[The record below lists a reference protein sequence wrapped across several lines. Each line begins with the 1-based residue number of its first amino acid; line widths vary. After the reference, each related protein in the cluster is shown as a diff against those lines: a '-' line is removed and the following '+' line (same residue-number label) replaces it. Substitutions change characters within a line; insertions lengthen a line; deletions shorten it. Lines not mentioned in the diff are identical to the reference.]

1 MGSGCLHCTRRNNG
15 QPGSPRAPRLVYTGT
30 WPWKG
35 TRGQVT
41 GAAGWALNLGSPQ
54 APGITRLSQARKL
67 LFTHQLEE
75 VGAGSGIAGAVSETS
90 QIFWG
95 KLERRLHQN
104 LEKVIV
110 GWVIFAQ
117 MPVWAAQHP
126 SLGAQHAP
134 STPRAGLSLPAA
146 HADICLMKRRT
157 PSPESPSQNT
167 IF

>member
-1 MGSGCLHCTRRNNG
+1 MGSRPLPQGFQTCVHRHVALERDPWADDRGSRLGTKSRVAEVSWNYPPK
-15 QPGSPRAPRLVYTGT
+15 PG
-30 WPWKG
+30 
-35 TRGQVT
+35 
-41 GAAGWALNLGSPQ
+41 
-54 APGITRLSQARKL
+54 L

-110 GWVIFAQ
+110 AWVIFAQ

-134 STPRAGLSLPAA
+134 STPRAGLRLPVA
-146 HADICLMKRRT
+146 HADICLRKQRT
-157 PSPESPSQNT
+157 PSPESPSQNM